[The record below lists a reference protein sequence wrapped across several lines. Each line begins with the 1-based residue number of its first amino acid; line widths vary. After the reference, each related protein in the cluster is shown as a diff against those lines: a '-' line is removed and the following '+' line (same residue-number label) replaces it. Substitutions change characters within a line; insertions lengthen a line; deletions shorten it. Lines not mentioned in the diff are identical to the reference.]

1 MYCPNCGHIV
11 NSEDNYCKNCGKNLR
26 NVKVTI
32 KSNDKDQIDMEET
45 RIFKPIRDDG
55 IDSTSQIK
63 DIINA
68 VDKKVKSNIENYK
81 KNINLKPESPTKLNK
96 EINDLSQVFEE
107 DIKKE
112 NKSDTK
118 VDFNKEDLTSK
129 SLDEEKKSILKD
141 SRDIKNSE
149 NFKEKREEIVKN
161 PEKPEVSQEKTDFSK
176 KPEKKKKSFKEL
188 FKDFIN
194 EDDDEFSIFA
204 DLEKKNKN
212 TDHLK
217 NQNINET
224 LTDLNPINM
233 ENTMSI
239 PKVDL
244 EEELKKAEK
253 SHPDKSDLI
262 SDDFKNVERFI
273 KKESSKSLNKV
284 KRRNDDITEISK
296 DFVIDRE
303 NPSQDFIYKDKEKKK
318 STSSNVNKS
327 FDQKTDSKKLYHS
340 DAKTFFEQVNEALR
354 EEELK
359 KAELEKNKPIN
370 KIKSF
375 FGGSFS
381 KNKDD
386 DEKVKNPSKKKNPSE
401 KVKNLQKDNFKDLK
415 VKKIKKNLDFK
426 NLDLE
431 NVGNQISL
439 VDEKIAKKDKNAK
452 IAMIIIMFILDLIAV
467 SLAYK
472 KFFVGIIFIPILKIV
487 ISLFDHYLAFS
498 IASDKVWI
506 KANKDTILDKA
517 FFNWF
522 ICRVF
527 VFILFLINPFDG
539 ILNWRPIEAMTPGLF
554 STILLF
560 FITTFVALNQYK
572 QELESADKINFM
584 GWYIV
589 PFIIIEIVSKLFFM
603 LINFIL
609 I

>member
-11 NSEDNYCKNCGKNLR
+11 NAEDNYCKNCGKNLR

-45 RIFKPIRDDG
+45 RIFKPLRNDG

-81 KNINLKPESPTKLNK
+81 KNINLKPENPTKLDK
-96 EINDLSQVFEE
+96 EINDLSKVFEE

-112 NKSDTK
+112 KKSDTK

-129 SLDEEKKSILKD
+129 ILEEEKKPILKD
-141 SRDIKNSE
+141 SKDNKNSE

-194 EDDDEFSIFA
+194 EDDDEFSIFSGL
-204 DLEKKNKN
+204 DKKNKN
-212 TDHLK
+212 TDHLQ
-217 NQNINET
+217 NQNMNET
-224 LTDLNPINM
+224 LTDLNPISM

-253 SHPDKSDLI
+253 FHPDKSDLI
-262 SDDFKNVERFI
+262 SDDFKNVENFI
-273 KKESSKSLNKV
+273 KKESSKNLNKI
-284 KRRNDDITEISK
+284 KRHNEDITEISQN
-296 DFVIDRE
+296 FVIDKDDT
-303 NPSQDFIYKDKEKKK
+303 SQDFLYKDKEKKK
-318 STSSNVNKS
+318 SSSSNTNKPL
-327 FDQKTDSKKLYHS
+327 DQKEDSKKVYHS
-340 DAKTFFEQVNEALR
+340 DAKTFFEQVNEALK
-354 EEELK
+354 EEEIK
-359 KAELEKNKPIN
+359 KAEIERNKPIN

-375 FGGSFS
+375 FGDAFS
-381 KNKDD
+381 KNKD
-386 DEKVKNPSKKKNPSE
+386 NSKKPKNSFQEKETIISKDKFKHSKSE
-401 KVKNLQKDNFKDLK
+401 KT
-415 VKKIKKNLDFK
+415 KKNLEFK

-431 NVGNQISL
+431 NMGNKISL

-472 KFFVGIIFIPILKIV
+472 KFFIGIIFIPILKIV
-487 ISLFDHYLAFS
+487 INLFDHYLAFS

-522 ICRVF
+522 VCRVF
-527 VFILFLINPFDG
+527 IFILFLINPFDG
-539 ILNWRPIEAMTPGLF
+539 ILNWRPIEAMTPGLI
-554 STILLF
+554 STVLLF
-560 FITTFVALNQYK
+560 LLTIFIALNQYK
-572 QELESADKINFM
+572 QELESADRINFI

-603 LINFIL
+603 LINFI
-609 I
+609 II